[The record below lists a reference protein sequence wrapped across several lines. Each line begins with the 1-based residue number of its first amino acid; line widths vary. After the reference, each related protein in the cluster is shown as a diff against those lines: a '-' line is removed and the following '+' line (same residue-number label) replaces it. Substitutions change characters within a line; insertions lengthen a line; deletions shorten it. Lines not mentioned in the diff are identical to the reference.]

1 MNSHCLV
8 VRIKSSGPMVLNV
21 FPTTTQRSPQVYIR
35 GPSELV
41 KPHQVILLELTNSV
55 E

>member
-8 VRIKSSGPMVLNV
+8 VRIKSSSPMVLHI

-35 GPSELV
+35 GLAELV
-41 KPHQVILLELTNSV
+41 KPHQVILLELTISV